1 MGGKGVGGVIHPS
14 PIRSARE
21 RSDRANMG
29 SVAAVAAKAIR
40 LHKPVHFK
48 HYEAWR
54 GSLVVVVEAM
64 VYAHVF
70 NTGGL

>member
-1 MGGKGVGGVIHPS
+1 
-14 PIRSARE
+14 
-21 RSDRANMG
+21 MG